1 MGEIFFRQDMLE
13 DAMTSFL
20 EWIRLAELEV
30 LRDNPYMSGSWDFM
44 DVKRKLTQ
52 KEKEAEIRYYK
63 FMLVQVMTKLSLTG
77 KTELWNEVID
87 LLESIYRLSTI
98 IDAHI

>member
-1 MGEIFFRQDMLE
+1 
-13 DAMTSFL
+13 
-20 EWIRLAELEV
+20 
-30 LRDNPYMSGSWDFM
+30 MSGSWDFM

-52 KEKEAEIRYYK
+52 KEKETEIRYYK

-77 KTELWNEVID
+77 TTHLWNEVID

-98 IDAHI
+98 IDVTFRCSSSASSNFDLRN